1 MKNSQKLVLFAFILI
16 GSIASAQPGFDDTV
30 EDVAPIP
37 GLLIAAAAAI
47 GIGVRSVY
55 KKSK

>member
-1 MKNSQKLVLFAFILI
+1 MKAKLYITLILLIVSNSIVM
-16 GSIASAQPGFDDTV
+16 AQPGFDDTV